1 MKSFNEIY
9 SRIKD
14 HEKKMI
20 SVAVAADEPVLE
32 AIKGAVDNKL
42 AGAYLVGDEKK
53 IRDIA
58 AKIQLSLEE
67 DIVIIDEKDPIK
79 AALEAVKL
87 VSSGKAHIMMKGL
100 INSADFLRAVLNK
113 EFGLRTGKKL
123 NHISVIDAKPI
134 DKLILMTDA
143 GMVMYP
149 TLEDKVQMLGNCAA
163 VCRSLEIED
172 PKAAVVCAVEVV
184 NPAMQPTVDAAILSK
199 MSDRGQIK
207 GITVDG
213 PLALDNAIDMESA
226 VHKGITNSPVAG
238 QADVLL
244 LPSIEAGN
252 IMWKTITFMSDGQ
265 IGGLIMG
272 ASAPVV
278 MPSRS
283 DNPSTKLNSI
293 ALALLAC
300 EKGGK

>member
-58 AKIQLSLEE
+58 AKIQLPLDE
-67 DIVIIDEKDPIK
+67 DIIIIDEQDPIK
-79 AALEAVKL
+79 AALESVKL

-113 EFGLRTGKKL
+113 EYGLRTGKKL
-123 NHISVIDAKPI
+123 NHISVINAKKI

-149 TLEDKVQMLGNCAA
+149 TLEDKVQMLKNCAA

-199 MSDRGQIK
+199 MCDRGQIK
-207 GITVDG
+207 DITVDG

-226 VHKGITNSPVAG
+226 IHKGIKSPVAG

-244 LPSIEAGN
+244 LPNIEAGN

-283 DNPSTKLNSI
+283 DNPATKLNSI